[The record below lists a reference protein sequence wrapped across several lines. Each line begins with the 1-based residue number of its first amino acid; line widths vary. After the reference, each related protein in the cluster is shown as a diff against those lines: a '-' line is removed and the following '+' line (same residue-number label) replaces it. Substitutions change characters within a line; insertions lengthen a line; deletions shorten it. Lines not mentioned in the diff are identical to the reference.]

1 VEKLLDEEEIVL
13 TNSRE
18 CEKVSHNSKAVRF
31 RPYSPS
37 QFEQGIFWMFL
48 IKRLNILASEIF
60 HTENIDNIVSKHS
73 HQPMDWIE
81 AEVIID
87 NEMTPFTKLP
97 DGQTD
102 DFGLDWSL
110 ILFTLT
116 LVIF

>member
-1 VEKLLDEEEIVL
+1 
-13 TNSRE
+13 
-18 CEKVSHNSKAVRF
+18 
-31 RPYSPS
+31 
-37 QFEQGIFWMFL
+37 MFL

-102 DFGLDWSL
+102 DFGLD
-110 ILFTLT
+110 
-116 LVIF
+116 